1 MKQLKLKNS
10 PIYYYLTGK
19 EHKEWI
25 LFLHAAFVD
34 HRMFRT
40 QIEYFA
46 ENYNVLT
53 LDIIGHGQST
63 NAKKGDS
70 IAKMSEWM
78 LQILQEEGIAQIHIV
93 GISLGCVLAQD
104 FANRHPQAVSSLACF
119 GGYNINNFDPS
130 MQKKNGS
137 AQMLMML
144 KALFSVKWFAQANKK
159 ISAHTT
165 QAQNEFYELNLGFP
179 KKSFLYLASLNSLIG
194 NDQALPPRPYPLLI
208 GCGQYDI
215 PMELEIIKMWKDSE
229 PDCKKIIFDGAGH
242 CVNMDVPLKFNEEL
256 EKFWAAK

>member
-1 MKQLKLKNS
+1 
-10 PIYYYLTGK
+10 
-19 EHKEWI
+19 
-25 LFLHAAFVD
+25 
-34 HRMFRT
+34 
-40 QIEYFA
+40 
-46 ENYNVLT
+46 
-53 LDIIGHGQST
+53 
-63 NAKKGDS
+63 
-70 IAKMSEWM
+70 
-78 LQILQEEGIAQIHIV
+78 
-93 GISLGCVLAQD
+93 
-104 FANRHPQAVSSLACF
+104 
-119 GGYNINNFDPS
+119 
-130 MQKKNGS
+130 
-137 AQMLMML
+137 MLMML

-194 NDQALPPRPYPLLI
+194 NDQALSPRPYPLLI